1 MIRCTKIVW
10 SRVRIVTSRTRHEHV
25 HNYAF
30 LLADRLCMFSAL
42 DQFKYSCVYSGRVAN
57 YSLRLQLFK
66 HNYIDWKTLIIKF
79 PPPRDGKGVKCTGYA
94 RGGFDLIRV

>member
-79 PPPRDGKGVKCTGYA
+79 PPPPGTAKVSNA
-94 RGGFDLIRV
+94 RAMPGGGDSI